1 MKSLIILLFIAFVS
15 SDVIPNI
22 KIKQKG
28 LINRNAC
35 LGGKIENGSCK
46 CPNSTALIGYE
57 CKPCIGGTIMLNRC
71 RCPPGK
77 LLLGNHCIR
86 IIRPKC
92 TIIPNR
98 PRNTTRI
105 PRHIIHAPKSQ

>member
-35 LGGKIENGSCK
+35 LGGKIEDGICK
-46 CPNSTALIGYE
+46 CPNNTALIRYE
-57 CKPCIGGTIMLNRC
+57 CKPCIGGTIKFNRC
-71 RCPPGK
+71 KCPVGEYLK
-77 LLLGNHCIR
+77 
-86 IIRPKC
+86 
-92 TIIPNR
+92 
-98 PRNTTRI
+98 
-105 PRHIIHAPKSQ
+105 